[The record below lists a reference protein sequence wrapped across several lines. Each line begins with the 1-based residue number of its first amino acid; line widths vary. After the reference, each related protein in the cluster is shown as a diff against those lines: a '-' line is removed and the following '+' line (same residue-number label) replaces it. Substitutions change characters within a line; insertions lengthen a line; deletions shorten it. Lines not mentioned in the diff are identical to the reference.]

1 MVETNAIGE
10 EITGTR
16 TLYEPYGTPLT
27 TPRDGAPSYTGHPY
41 DTGTGLIYAQQRYYD
56 PLLGVFM
63 SPDPMAVDTTS
74 AFNFNRYAYANNSP
88 YKFTD
93 PDGRFAQFLWG
104 AVIGAGVEVFVQTA
118 VQGKSFSDI
127 DLSDVA
133 VAAGAGA
140 LTGGIASGAA
150 LAAAR
155 GSVSVGAAVAQTAVG
170 SGAVAVN
177 ASLASDVF
185 NGEAPDAQAALVD
198 GATAAVT
205 AGAGQRLSLGRLAGI
220 ESMSNNGGLGA
231 TVAETTRLANQVGN
245 DSVKLAAATSAA
257 GSNAAEYGGLAVDA
271 AKAKLE
277 EELK

>member
-1 MVETNAIGE
+1 VVETNAIGE

-56 PLLGVFM
+56 PLLGVFL

-93 PDGRFAQFLWG
+93 PDGRFAEFLWG

-205 AGAGQRLSLGRLAGI
+205 ALPVNLETMSDPVDPANVLAHELVGHAI
-220 ESMSNNGGLGA
+220 PHAVGGGSGNAVKEDNIVREQNGDPPRP
-231 TVAETTRLANQVGN
+231 AEPDHCSTC
-245 DSVKLAAATSAA
+245 
-257 GSNAAEYGGLAVDA
+257 EHMP
-271 AKAKLE
+271 
-277 EELK
+277 